1 MIYSTDEQYEGKKE
15 MILFFSIHF
24 FYFLDS
30 SASKLSNENYNN
42 HVSRSAKAV
51 KSTRSQ
57 RIPSISLVTMQE
69 DHDYDEPPCPS
80 FDLHLYAHIDRSS
93 LNRCVFTPIPHQ
105 TALQDEQSQPIS
117 RKRKFESV
125 DSANEYIR
133 NAKFGN
139 DNGELANIIYNMD
152 MRLDQ
157 LTRTCNGLRS
167 SMHTLMKMVTQLV
180 SNHTQIVLL
189 EEKSNVDS
197 LELRSVLAYL
207 CLKPKVKCFDKKPA
221 ISILHQLIRNGSAFL
236 RVKGQREH
244 VSIIGKALKP
254 PKTANT
260 LGSTK
265 QTDRTLS
272 KHIKVLLSPSSPNAY
287 MRVSLSCRYPHVEV
301 LLSRTTTLYELIDRL
316 TQYWQLNNH
325 AQSLFKDDLSM
336 EQLILYPHGSHLSSS
351 SIDSTLVSNDS
362 IPILDL
368 SSSKKQLITNIDK
381 QSRSRSDSEL
391 STEPLTDPS
400 AIVQS
405 NVTVKRNNLSESEP
419 SNESIGISIS
429 STSPSS
435 TSVSLSLSS
444 TSTVTSSNKSNLA
457 RTAILLAAK
466 RAASNNHTNNYDASI
481 FTLIDSTEDE
491 ADSNL
496 ASFKQRFDILD
507 LIDEFPSEDEIEP
520 ETNTSASIIPP
531 PPPPPSTTT
540 LSTSTNNST
549 VTVVDVSQGITR
561 NNSLFSTLNIG
572 ELQKLLQRP
581 KELRLIY
588 DFNNLSRTT
597 NTNDCIS
604 STSFLHYVIQMTN
617 QCLTAMA
624 DRQSQLEMKT
634 TKKTNTKKQQISR
647 SKCYCSCCTHQ
658 HPLNTKEQRRPS
670 AKAANSPNAEICAL
684 LQMPQSIP
692 TQDMMIGTNDDI
704 LTVQTSLQGNMAN
717 NTNKVSDGDLHN
729 KPYTL
734 TQIDEQPDI
743 FDTLSWP
750 TEAGRR
756 SLEQTQVPPLP
767 STTSSVNTTTELPS
781 VLTLLLPMMNG
792 TESTSVPQPKQSAII
807 FSSNNGVID
816 DPLIQSLAAEQAASA
831 HNYDLLSHRH
841 KRVRRPL
848 RYGDQSMRPSNI
860 QLLID
865 ANINAQ
871 QTAAAN
877 QRLMFSTNNTPD
889 LSTSSN
895 DVFHNDCENPSNNQQ
910 IFLILFL
917 HMISFEDDLL
927 NDNTNMSTV
936 SLSTTIVN
944 AALQSNT
951 SRLRLDWPDNM
962 SDLSFG
968 SFPDLLESNTLSST
982 PGELNN
988 FEQSTITDTN
998 EQNKCVSETSISEA
1012 MFAINNTT
1020 NLLLQN

>member
-1 MIYSTDEQYEGKKE
+1 MNETTEENKVELPPPPPPIPNVIEDSIASRTKEITKRPKRERSPTLQIQPPAPKIKKIKEVAPKLSDKTKWTMEEQKQFFTALRIYGKNFEALGQCFNTRRRLVNPEAQKRTFGQ
-15 MILFFSIHF
+15 IRC
-24 FYFLDS
+24 FYYRSFRTV
-30 SASKLSNENYNN
+30 SKLC
-42 HVSRSAKAV
+42 
-51 KSTRSQ
+51 T
-57 RIPSISLVTMQE
+57 
-69 DHDYDEPPCPS
+69 
-80 FDLHLYAHIDRSS
+80 
-93 LNRCVFTPIPHQ
+93 FT
-105 TALQDEQSQPIS
+105 E
-117 RKRKFESV
+117 
-125 DSANEYIR
+125 
-133 NAKFGN
+133 
-139 DNGELANIIYNMD
+139 
-152 MRLDQ
+152 
-157 LTRTCNGLRS
+157 
-167 SMHTLMKMVTQLV
+167 
-180 SNHTQIVLL
+180 

-540 LSTSTNNST
+540 LSTLTNNST

-658 HPLNTKEQRRPS
+658 HPFNTKEQRRPS

-895 DVFHNDCENPSNNQQ
+895 DVFHNDCENPN
-910 IFLILFL
+910 
-917 HMISFEDDLL
+917 DLL

>member
-1 MIYSTDEQYEGKKE
+1 MNETTEENKVELPPPPPPIPNVIEDSIASRTKEITKRPKRERSPTLQIQPPAPKIKKIKEVAPKLSDKTKWTMEEQKQFFTALRIYGKNFEALGQCFNTRRRLVNPEAQKRTFGQ
-15 MILFFSIHF
+15 IRC
-24 FYFLDS
+24 FYYRSFRTV
-30 SASKLSNENYNN
+30 SKLC
-42 HVSRSAKAV
+42 
-51 KSTRSQ
+51 T
-57 RIPSISLVTMQE
+57 
-69 DHDYDEPPCPS
+69 
-80 FDLHLYAHIDRSS
+80 
-93 LNRCVFTPIPHQ
+93 FT
-105 TALQDEQSQPIS
+105 E
-117 RKRKFESV
+117 
-125 DSANEYIR
+125 
-133 NAKFGN
+133 
-139 DNGELANIIYNMD
+139 
-152 MRLDQ
+152 
-157 LTRTCNGLRS
+157 
-167 SMHTLMKMVTQLV
+167 
-180 SNHTQIVLL
+180 

-540 LSTSTNNST
+540 LSTLTNNST

-734 TQIDEQPDI
+734 SQIDEQPDI

-781 VLTLLLPMMNG
+781 VLTLLLPMING

-895 DVFHNDCENPSNNQQ
+895 DVFHNDCENPN
-910 IFLILFL
+910 
-917 HMISFEDDLL
+917 DLL

>member
-1 MIYSTDEQYEGKKE
+1 MNETTEENKVELPPPPPPIPNVIEDSIASRTKEITKRPKRERSPTLQIQPPAPKIKKIKEVAPKLSDKTKWTMEEQKQFFTALRIYGKNFEALGQCFNTRRRLVNPEAQKRTFGQ
-15 MILFFSIHF
+15 IRC
-24 FYFLDS
+24 FYYRSFRTV
-30 SASKLSNENYNN
+30 SKLC
-42 HVSRSAKAV
+42 
-51 KSTRSQ
+51 T
-57 RIPSISLVTMQE
+57 
-69 DHDYDEPPCPS
+69 
-80 FDLHLYAHIDRSS
+80 
-93 LNRCVFTPIPHQ
+93 FT
-105 TALQDEQSQPIS
+105 E
-117 RKRKFESV
+117 
-125 DSANEYIR
+125 
-133 NAKFGN
+133 
-139 DNGELANIIYNMD
+139 
-152 MRLDQ
+152 
-157 LTRTCNGLRS
+157 
-167 SMHTLMKMVTQLV
+167 
-180 SNHTQIVLL
+180 

-540 LSTSTNNST
+540 LSTLTNNST

-658 HPLNTKEQRRPS
+658 HPFNTKEQRRPS

-734 TQIDEQPDI
+734 SQIDEQPDI

-781 VLTLLLPMMNG
+781 VLTLLLPMING

-895 DVFHNDCENPSNNQQ
+895 DVFHNDCENPN
-910 IFLILFL
+910 
-917 HMISFEDDLL
+917 DLL

>member
-1 MIYSTDEQYEGKKE
+1 MNETTEENKVELPPPPPPIPNVIEDSIASRTKEITKRPKRERSPTLQIQPPAPKIKKIKEVAPKLSDKTKWTMEEQKQFFTALRIYGKNFEALGQCFNTRRRLVNPEAQKRTFGQ
-15 MILFFSIHF
+15 IRC
-24 FYFLDS
+24 FYYRSFRTV
-30 SASKLSNENYNN
+30 SKLC
-42 HVSRSAKAV
+42 
-51 KSTRSQ
+51 T
-57 RIPSISLVTMQE
+57 
-69 DHDYDEPPCPS
+69 
-80 FDLHLYAHIDRSS
+80 
-93 LNRCVFTPIPHQ
+93 FT
-105 TALQDEQSQPIS
+105 E
-117 RKRKFESV
+117 
-125 DSANEYIR
+125 
-133 NAKFGN
+133 
-139 DNGELANIIYNMD
+139 
-152 MRLDQ
+152 
-157 LTRTCNGLRS
+157 
-167 SMHTLMKMVTQLV
+167 
-180 SNHTQIVLL
+180 

-597 NTNDCIS
+597 NTNDCIT

-658 HPLNTKEQRRPS
+658 HPFNTKEQRRPS

-734 TQIDEQPDI
+734 SQIDEQPDI

-895 DVFHNDCENPSNNQQ
+895 DVFHNDCENPN
-910 IFLILFL
+910 
-917 HMISFEDDLL
+917 DLL

>member
-1 MIYSTDEQYEGKKE
+1 MTGQKGKQTGYVHTSILLVSQCHKNVDVMNETIEENKVDLPPPPIPNVIEDSIASRTKEITKRPKRERSPTLQIQPPAPKIKKIKEVAPKLSDKTKWTMEEQKQFFTALRIYGKNFEALGQCFNTRRRLINPEAQKRTFGQ
-15 MILFFSIHF
+15 IRC
-24 FYFLDS
+24 FYYRSFRTV
-30 SASKLSNENYNN
+30 SKLC
-42 HVSRSAKAV
+42 
-51 KSTRSQ
+51 T
-57 RIPSISLVTMQE
+57 
-69 DHDYDEPPCPS
+69 
-80 FDLHLYAHIDRSS
+80 
-93 LNRCVFTPIPHQ
+93 FT
-105 TALQDEQSQPIS
+105 E
-117 RKRKFESV
+117 
-125 DSANEYIR
+125 
-133 NAKFGN
+133 
-139 DNGELANIIYNMD
+139 
-152 MRLDQ
+152 
-157 LTRTCNGLRS
+157 
-167 SMHTLMKMVTQLV
+167 
-180 SNHTQIVLL
+180 

-254 PKTANT
+254 PKTTNT

-272 KHIKVLLSPSSPNAY
+272 KHIKILLSPASPNAY
-287 MRVSLSCRYPHVEV
+287 MRVALSCRYPHVEV
-301 LLSRTTTLYELIDRL
+301 LLSRTTSLYELIDRL

-336 EQLILYPHGSHLSSS
+336 EQLILYPHGSYLSSS
-351 SIDSTLVSNDS
+351 SIDPPLISNDS

-368 SSSKKQLITNIDK
+368 SSKKQLITNIDK
-381 QSRSRSDSEL
+381 QLRSRSDSEL
-391 STEPLTDPS
+391 SAEPLTDPS
-400 AIVQS
+400 LMSQS
-405 NVTVKRNNLSESEP
+405 NLILKRNNLSENEP
-419 SNESIGISIS
+419 SNESISIS
-429 STSPSS
+429 TSSISP
-435 TSVSLSLSS
+435 SS
-444 TSTVTSSNKSNLA
+444 TSTVTTSNKTNLA

-466 RAASNNHTNNYDASI
+466 RAASNNHTNNYDTST
-481 FTLIDSTEDE
+481 FTLIDGTEDE
-491 ADSNL
+491 ADSSSTL
-496 ASFKQRFDILD
+496 FKQRFDILD

-520 ETNTSASIIPP
+520 ETNTSAPIPP
-531 PPPPPSTTT
+531 PPTTT
-540 LSTSTNNST
+540 TTSSTSANNST
-549 VTVVDVSQGITR
+549 VTLADISQGLTR
-561 NNSLFSTLNIG
+561 NNSLFSTLTIG
-572 ELQKLLQRP
+572 ELQKLLQRS
-581 KELRLIY
+581 KELRIIY
-588 DFNNLSRTT
+588 DFNNLSRIT

-604 STSFLHYVIQMTN
+604 STSFLHYVIQMAN

-634 TKKTNTKKQQISR
+634 TKKTNTKKQQTSR

-658 HPLNTKEQRRPS
+658 HALNTKEQRRPS
-670 AKAANSPNAEICAL
+670 AKTANSPNAEICAL

-704 LTVQTSLQGNMAN
+704 LTVQTSLQGNMTN

-729 KPYTL
+729 KPFTL
-734 TQIDEQPDI
+734 SKIDEQPDI
-743 FDTLSWP
+743 FDALPWP
-750 TEAGRR
+750 TDAGRR
-756 SLEQTQVPPLP
+756 SLEQTQNSSLP

-781 VLTLLLPMMNG
+781 LLTLLLPMMNG
-792 TESTSVPQPKQSAII
+792 AESTSVPQPKQSAII

-848 RYGDQSMRPSNI
+848 RYGDQSTRPSNI

-877 QRLMFSTNNTPD
+877 QRLMFSTNNTSD

-895 DVFHNDCENPSNNQQ
+895 DVFHRDCENPN
-910 IFLILFL
+910 
-917 HMISFEDDLL
+917 DLL

-944 AALQSNT
+944 AALQSNS

-998 EQNKCVSETSISEA
+998 EQNKCVSENSISEA
-1012 MFAINNTT
+1012 MFTINNTT
-1020 NLLLQN
+1020 NLLLLN

>member
-1 MIYSTDEQYEGKKE
+1 MNETTEENKVELPPPPPPIPNVIEDSIASRTKEITKRPKRERSPTLQIQPPAPKIKKIKEVAPKLSDKTKWTMEEQKQFFTALRIYGKNFEALGQCFNTRRRLVNPEAQKRTFGQ
-15 MILFFSIHF
+15 IRC
-24 FYFLDS
+24 FYYRSFRTV
-30 SASKLSNENYNN
+30 SKLC
-42 HVSRSAKAV
+42 
-51 KSTRSQ
+51 T
-57 RIPSISLVTMQE
+57 
-69 DHDYDEPPCPS
+69 
-80 FDLHLYAHIDRSS
+80 
-93 LNRCVFTPIPHQ
+93 FT
-105 TALQDEQSQPIS
+105 E
-117 RKRKFESV
+117 
-125 DSANEYIR
+125 
-133 NAKFGN
+133 
-139 DNGELANIIYNMD
+139 
-152 MRLDQ
+152 
-157 LTRTCNGLRS
+157 
-167 SMHTLMKMVTQLV
+167 
-180 SNHTQIVLL
+180 

-895 DVFHNDCENPSNNQQ
+895 DVFHNDCENPN
-910 IFLILFL
+910 
-917 HMISFEDDLL
+917 DLL